1 MCPVCGLQLPL
12 TSELLVAL
20 TEGDRW
26 ADFQTKLEEMVQVR
40 QEAQGGLGGGVMQP
54 MSSVGVMCIQ
64 CLQFADHLQQ
74 RGLMMVGCSC
84 MRGSGRC
91 SFVRAGC

>member
-1 MCPVCGLQLPL
+1 MWPVCVLQLPL

-26 ADFQTKLEEMVQVR
+26 ADFQMKLEEMLQVR
-40 QEAQGGLGGGVMQP
+40 QEAQGGLGGVMQP
-54 MSSVGVMCIQ
+54 MSSVGIMCIQ
-64 CLQFADHLQQ
+64 CLQFANHLQQ
-74 RGLMMVGCSC
+74 RVLMMVGCSC

-91 SFVRAGC
+91 SFVCAGC